1 MTRPILLVDDE
12 PEFRFSASVALRRA
26 GYKVRV
32 AASGGEALSAVLDA
46 RETGEAFALL
56 ITDIRMPG
64 MSGTELIDAV
74 RDAGLRI
81 KFCVI
86 TGFSDRDLQ
95 RELGARGCVEY
106 IEKPFEPKDL
116 VARVGTI
123 LGASPG
129 DADGKRNV
137 VPLREA

>member
-1 MTRPILLVDDE
+1 MQVPPILLVDDE

-26 GYKVRV
+26 GYKVRI
-32 AASGGEALSAVLDA
+32 AASGREALSALLSA
-46 RETGEAFALL
+46 RESGDTFSLL

-74 RDAGLRI
+74 RESGVRI

-95 RELGARGCVEY
+95 AELGVRGCVDY

-116 VARVGTI
+116 VERVDTI
-123 LGASPG
+123 LSVTPGGAG
-129 DADGKRNV
+129 WA
-137 VPLREA
+137 